1 MPRLSESN
9 WQENCYSNY
18 KNLINIHFA
27 NLSRVTN
34 YAFLLTLSNIVVL
47 RLYEFNCILNG
58 VNIMLHILY
67 IVFFGNVLLCF
78 TINNQV
84 FVFKQIPKKSQHVL
98 CFVKNIIAL
107 WTLPFAC
114 HLYHQ
119 TNDTMGISLLSG
131 FLLVSGNLK
140 NNASCLLKIQFLIL
154 AMTFILFLIATN
166 YRYTKCILPKFVEN

>member
-47 RLYEFNCILNG
+47 RLHEFNGILNG

-84 FVFKQIPKKSQHVL
+84 FVFKQIPKNPNMY
-98 CFVKNIIAL
+98 FV
-107 WTLPFAC
+107 
-114 HLYHQ
+114 
-119 TNDTMGISLLSG
+119 S
-131 FLLVSGNLK
+131 
-140 NNASCLLKIQFLIL
+140 
-154 AMTFILFLIATN
+154 
-166 YRYTKCILPKFVEN
+166 